1 MKLLGSIAACLLL
14 CSVTFAQKLEVKS
27 ATSTKVNLTWS
38 GSGQSWIVERKAG
51 ATFEKVGDATGT
63 SFEDDKIAPYGT
75 YTYRVRAS
83 AAAAPSNTVTVGP
96 PPLGLLKPAP
106 APKGNDRD
114 SDDYGRRSALALDE
128 NGDAAFAFLWKDPN
142 ANNHPDESQIM
153 FVRWNRALYK
163 WNDPL
168 KVAVTGE
175 TSPEAGE
182 PISMAFEPGTGV
194 AGMVFPVKDQ
204 KGFTFALS
212 RDGGATWQTTAYTA
226 GMEDEINSSTLIFS
240 KGHFYLGVNQY
251 SDGPLL
257 FDGEIGSDPGT
268 WKKREPPVVGKEH
281 HNKAPVGLAM
291 DAQGNLFMAF
301 YDINASGKD
310 GYLFNVW
317 QPDSGKVVTVSD
329 TNGDRPDSPNLKL
342 AAGGGKL
349 VMLMA
354 MNPDDKDDKA
364 GIWASASQDG
374 ATWTK
379 AVAIPHD
386 ANRSSG
392 GTMSVAINSKGA
404 IYVGFSSPSGGET
417 GACGQADYATSNDG
431 ATWSHCG
438 VGKDAHDVFTALSE
452 TKNVIAAPDDSF
464 YYLWNEGRSTKNG
477 PGLLLWHTK

>member
-1 MKLLGSIAACLLL
+1 MKWMGPVAVCMVLCAVGS
-14 CSVTFAQKLEVKS
+14 AQKLEVKS
-27 ATSTKVNLTWS
+27 ATSSRVVLAWS
-38 GSGQSWIVERKAG
+38 GTGQSWIVERKSG
-51 ATFEKVGDATGT
+51 AAFEKVGDATSAT
-63 SFEDDKIAPYGT
+63 FEDDKIAPYGT
-75 YTYRVRAS
+75 YIYRVRTS
-83 AAAAPSNTVTVGP
+83 ATAAPSNTVTVGP

-128 NGDAAFAFLWKDPN
+128 NGDAAFAFLWRDPN
-142 ANNHPDESQIM
+142 ANNQPDESQVM

-163 WNDPL
+163 WSDPL
-168 KVAVTGE
+168 KVAVTGQ
-175 TSPEAGE
+175 TNYEAGE
-182 PISMAFEPGTGV
+182 PISMAFEPGTGL
-194 AGMVFPVKDQ
+194 AEIVFPVKDQ
-204 KGFTFALS
+204 KGFSFALS
-212 RDGGATWQTTAYTA
+212 HDGGATWQTTAYTT

-257 FDGEIGSDPGT
+257 FDGDIGSDPGT
-268 WKKREPPVVGKEH
+268 WKRREPPVVGKEH
-281 HNKAPVGLAM
+281 HNKAPVALAIN
-291 DAQGNLFMAF
+291 AQGNLFMAF
-301 YDINASGKD
+301 YDVNARGKD

-317 QPDSGKVVTVSD
+317 QPDSGQTITVSD

-392 GTMSVAINSKGA
+392 GTMSVAVNSKGT
-404 IYVGFSSPSGGET
+404 IFVGFSSPSGGE
-417 GACGQADYATSNDG
+417 GGVCGQADYATSSDG
-431 ATWSHCG
+431 TTWNHCG

-452 TKNVIAAPDDSF
+452 TKSVIAAPDDSF